1 MESRLCP
8 VCNKGKVWLR
18 HVRTC
23 SHWCSRTWRTWSP
36 DMQASA
42 IEASGKT
49 SMISID
55 EEGSAKEISKDKPEF
70 LK

>member
-8 VCNKGKVWLR
+8 VCRKGKVWLR

-23 SHWCSRTWRTWSP
+23 SFYCSKTWRTWSP
-36 DMQASA
+36 DMQANA
-42 IEASGKT
+42 VEAAQSE
-49 SMISID
+49 SL
-55 EEGSAKEISKDKPEF
+55 ELKEDMKAEVPPKPSF